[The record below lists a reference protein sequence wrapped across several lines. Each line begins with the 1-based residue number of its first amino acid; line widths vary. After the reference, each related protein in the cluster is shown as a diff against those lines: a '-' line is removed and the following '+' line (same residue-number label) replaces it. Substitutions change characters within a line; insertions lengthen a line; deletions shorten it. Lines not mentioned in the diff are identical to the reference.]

1 MLRQIQRSV
10 PARLLVLMLSTTLVA
25 LMLALFMLAVYD
37 ARNYN
42 ERWITD
48 LTTQAEILG
57 RSSAAAIAF
66 DDPKTAQ
73 ENLHLLRV
81 RPKIFAAA
89 IYDDEGRLFASYTR
103 EGAPVQSIPPT
114 PLGDGATIHHNEILL
129 FKKIVD
135 DGQVVVGTVYIRAQ
149 YELVER
155 LLDYLGILAIVMTLS
170 MLAALLMGAWLQKTI
185 TTPIKDIA
193 GVAREVMESRNF
205 SLRVKKSTDDEIG
218 YLVDAFNNMLAE
230 IGRTSNALVTA
241 DRMKDQFIATLAHEL
256 RNPLAPIG
264 NALHL
269 LEMAG
274 DRPEV
279 AVNARLMMSRQLKQL
294 VRLVDDLLDVSR
306 ITTGKLVLKKE
317 RVELHKIIDN
327 AVEIARPLIA
337 SRGHQLQVELPTPPV
352 YLHGDETRLAQV
364 FSNLLNN
371 AAKYTNPNGQIE
383 ITTEVDGSR
392 IWVTVQ
398 DNGIGI
404 PREIIDDIFQMFT
417 QAHISHDRTQAGLG
431 VGLALA
437 RRLIEMHD
445 GTIRAYSGGIGHGS
459 RFTVELPLL
468 ETTQPLAAP
477 SSTLQQSRLVAAAES
492 VLIVDDNQ
500 DFANSLA
507 TILRNMGHKVRVE
520 HDGLSGLNATETFQP
535 TVAFLDIG
543 LPGMNGYELARALKE
558 RHPDD
563 ALFLVAITGWGQAS
577 DKLRAR
583 QAGFDHHI
591 VKPLDPAQLGSLF
604 EAAARKRAEAL
615 SS

>member
-42 ERWITD
+42 ERWVTD

-57 RSSAAAIAF
+57 RASTAAIAF

-73 ENLHLLRV
+73 ENLQLLRV

-89 IYDDEGRLFASYTR
+89 IYDGGGRLFATYTR
-103 EGAPVQSIPPT
+103 TGAPARPIPASPPT
-114 PLGDGATIHHNEILL
+114 ESAIVHHNEIVL
-129 FKKIVD
+129 FKNIAD
-135 DGQVVVGTVYIRAQ
+135 NGQVLATVYIRAQ

-155 LLDYLGILAIVMTLS
+155 LLDYLGILAAVMTLS

-185 TTPIKDIA
+185 TRPIKDIT

-205 SLRVKKSTDDEIG
+205 SLRVKKTTDDEIG

-279 AVNARLMMSRQLKQL
+279 AVNARLMMGRQLKQL

-306 ITTGKLVLKKE
+306 ISTGKLVLKKE
-317 RVELHKIIDN
+317 RVELHKIIEN
-327 AVEIARPLIA
+327 AIEIARPLITG
-337 SRGHQLQVELPTPPV
+337 RGHQLKVELPDHPI

-371 AAKYTNPNGQIE
+371 AAKYTNPNGRIE
-383 ITTEVDGSR
+383 ITAEIEGLRVSVS
-392 IWVTVQ
+392 IQ

-445 GTIRAYSGGIGHGS
+445 GAIKANSAGIGHGS
-459 RFTVELPLL
+459 RFTVELPIL
-468 ETTQPLAAP
+468 EITDTLASP
-477 SSTLQQSRLVAAAES
+477 VSSTRQDKPVTTAQHI
-492 VLIVDDNQ
+492 LIVDDNQ
-500 DFANSLA
+500 DFATSLA

-520 HDGLSGLNATETFQP
+520 HDGVSGLNATETFYP
-535 TVAFLDIG
+535 TLAFLDIG

-558 RHPDD
+558 RYPDD
-563 ALFLVAITGWGQAS
+563 GLYLVAITGWGQAS

-591 VKPLDPAQLGSLF
+591 VKPLDPTQLGSLF

-615 SS
+615 ST